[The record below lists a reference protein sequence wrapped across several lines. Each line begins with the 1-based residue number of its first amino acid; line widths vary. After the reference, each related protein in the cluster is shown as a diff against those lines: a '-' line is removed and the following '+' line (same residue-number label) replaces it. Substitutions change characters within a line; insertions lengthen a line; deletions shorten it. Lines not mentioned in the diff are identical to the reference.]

1 MSSRSTAWGT
11 KEKRK
16 VPYREASVACPLE
29 WVSEEREEDSMDIHG
44 SASTGTQ
51 GAKRRVFH
59 GDPSSLCCAAD
70 FVATGETFHVT
81 LVCSGLTSPHSVI
94 FHYLYS

>member
-16 VPYREASVACPLE
+16 VLYREASVACPLE

-51 GAKRRVFH
+51 GAKRRVQKWQTEDIPARLEDH
-59 GDPSSLCCAAD
+59 
-70 FVATGETFHVT
+70 
-81 LVCSGLTSPHSVI
+81 
-94 FHYLYS
+94 LYQKHI